1 VNFKTRLS
9 LFSFFFLFCFL
20 FSVSSLQQPN
30 DSSVSQFRHHEP
42 SSAAAAA
49 TTRPDDDD
57 NNPDRSRPDDIAP
70 PVDIL
75 IADGSRYKTNNTA
88 VTSSFPSRL
97 LVHVDC

>member
-1 VNFKTRLS
+1 VNFKTRFS
-9 LFSFFFLFCFL
+9 LFSFFSFVLFSFL

-30 DSSVSQFRHHEP
+30 DRSVSQFRHHEP
-42 SSAAAAA
+42 SSAPAAA

-75 IADGSRYKTNNTA
+75 IADGSR
-88 VTSSFPSRL
+88 
-97 LVHVDC
+97 